1 VLTVLVITITF
12 TVVFATV
19 MGMCMR
25 LVAGFRLPD
34 RQTPLLPEA
43 AITQVSNER
52 GGAASQQVFV
62 PVPADVAPSRAARLA
77 ATLGAAQLYGSD
89 NRAGGLAAGLARD
102 DGSGSRRLDVSGG
115 ERTGTGRAGLVSAG
129 DGPRLGQSWAASR
142 QRRATPLP
150 GGTTSSTSPAA
161 PARLTSTRGTP

>member
-1 VLTVLVITITF
+1 TF

-25 LVAGFRLPD
+25 LVAGFRLPA
-34 RQTPLLPEA
+34 RQAPPLAEP
-43 AITQVSNER
+43 AIIQA
-52 GGAASQQVFV
+52 GGGRDGAGSQAVFV
-62 PVPADVAPSRAARLA
+62 PVPADVTPSRAARLA
-77 ATLGAAQLYGSD
+77 ATLGAAPVYATGND

-102 DGSGSRRLDVSGG
+102 DGGVRRFDISGGDRSGGSRSG
-115 ERTGTGRAGLVSAG
+115 AASIA

-142 QRRATPLP
+142 QRRTTPVP
-150 GGTTSSTSPAA
+150 GGTSTSASPAA